1 MRCAFRNAKHRSSRR
16 DEVFC
21 LADPILADPVNEI
34 SFASTRGDEVADI
47 FGTGILEAEKSPE

>member
-1 MRCAFRNAKHRSSRR
+1 
-16 DEVFC
+16 VFC